1 LNATNV
7 KISFVVLVLAA
18 GIFSILATPSL
29 TYAQKT
35 STSSSAS
42 GGGSGMQKPTSG
54 GALNILLQPSPQPVG
69 HTSPTSFKV
78 EFRTKG
84 SDIVQPHI
92 DYDLII
98 KGNSGK
104 QVFAASQLAGQPGKP
119 LHTAEGIVTIPYTFQ
134 EPGEYSISIPVYG
147 ILFNPIR
154 PESADFTIKV
164 T

>member
-1 LNATNV
+1 MLKKLLLLPLQVAV
-7 KISFVVLVLAA
+7 E
-18 GIFSILATPSL
+18 
-29 TYAQKT
+29 
-35 STSSSAS
+35 
-42 GGGSGMQKPTSG
+42 SGMKKPTSG

-104 QVFAASQLAGQPGKP
+104 QVFRSLTTSRPTRQTTSYSRRYCNYTLYIPRTWRSIQLVF
-119 LHTAEGIVTIPYTFQ
+119 LYM
-134 EPGEYSISIPVYG
+134 EYFLTLLDLNLQ
-147 ILFNPIR
+147 ILQL
-154 PESADFTIKV
+154 K
-164 T
+164 